1 MIGWR
6 QRDAEILPQPLGY
19 AGSPFASTREKSL
32 EVHLEV
38 WETRTSLT
46 FSGSIWYPASPVAVL
61 ATELATATA
70 IGTEYEPGTVAGAAA
85 LMARPI
91 AAHAC
96 ADYAF
101 VIYALDTL
109 TRVNLRRRGK

>member
-61 ATELATATA
+61 APELAAAMTIRA
-70 IGTEYEPGTVAGAAA
+70 EYESGTVAGAAA
-85 LMARPI
+85 LMARSI
-91 AAHAC
+91 AAYAC
-96 ADYAF
+96 ADDTRFTYP
-101 VIYALDTL
+101 LDSFT
-109 TRVNLRRRGK
+109 